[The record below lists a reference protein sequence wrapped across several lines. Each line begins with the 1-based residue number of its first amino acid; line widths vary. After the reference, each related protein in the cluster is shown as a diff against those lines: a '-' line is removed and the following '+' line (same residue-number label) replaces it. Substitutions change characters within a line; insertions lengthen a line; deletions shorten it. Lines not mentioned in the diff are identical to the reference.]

1 MFGYRPCFAAV
12 GGVCASRR
20 KLVASFCAKK
30 KRQKKRRVGLAA
42 FLLVDKRAY
51 ASASGQTYVRQA
63 LAPTLHPVGLVA
75 VTVLADTMFYYLP
88 LVRCFSNS
96 MIRDLPQFPGVNA
109 PHLATGVQPW
119 VFFGLS
125 SSRRVCGECS
135 TLFLFCLL
143 FNNVGG

>member
-1 MFGYRPCFAAV
+1 VLGYRPCFAAV
-12 GGVCASRR
+12 GCV
-20 KLVASFCAKK
+20 VACFFCAKK

-96 MIRDLPQFPGVNA
+96 MIRDLPQFPGVVCPA
-109 PHLATGVQPW
+109 PCNRCTAVGVLWFVVIPTS
-119 VFFGLS
+119 VRL
-125 SSRRVCGECS
+125 V
-135 TLFLFCLL
+135 
-143 FNNVGG
+143 